1 MSCLMLAAQ
10 LAEHLLLGHCSPM
23 EAANQRLREDAQLR
37 LLQES
42 GINISGA
49 STGYLACEMGSRQ

>member
-1 MSCLMLAAQ
+1 MLAAQ